1 MMRWS
6 LPKFEYA
13 EPLSLEDALL
23 MLEDKPK
30 AVLKAGGTD
39 LLIKMKRREIEPEWV
54 INIGRIPGLKGIH
67 LTREK
72 ELVVGSCTTIS
83 ELMAASQILPWH
95 GLIDMGHL
103 MGTPQIRNIA
113 TVGGNIC
120 NRSPVA
126 DVAAVL
132 ISYGADALVEYPGQA
147 EFSKVGELFKSS
159 SHLHGIVK
167 QVTLPALDDRT
178 VGAFLKHT
186 ATRGS
191 EVSIASC
198 AAVCTFDKNG
208 SGCTDC
214 KVVFG
219 GVASSLIRAGHTEEV
234 LNQREPTDLVL
245 GEAAKVI
252 RKDISPISDY
262 RASAEYRLHM
272 AGVLF
277 RRSFGIILDR
287 LERMVSGV

>member
-13 EPLSLEDALL
+13 EPLSLEESLL

-54 INIGRIPGLKGIH
+54 INIGRIPGLKGVH
-67 LTREK
+67 LTQEK

-83 ELMAASQILPWH
+83 ELMADSQILPWH
-95 GLIDMGHL
+95 GLIDTGRL

-126 DVAAVL
+126 DVTAVL
-132 ISYGADALVEYPGQA
+132 ISYGADALVEYPKYA
-147 EFSKVGELFKSS
+147 EFSKIGNLFNSFSK
-159 SHLHGIVK
+159 LHGIVK
-167 QVTLPALDDRT
+167 QVRMPALADRT

-191 EVSIASC
+191 EVSIVSC
-198 AAVCTFDKNG
+198 AVVSTFDKNG
-208 SGCTDC
+208 TGCKYC

-219 GVASSLIRAGHTEEV
+219 GVAPSLIRARHTEEV
-234 LNQREPTDLVL
+234 LNKREITDLVL
-245 GEAAKVI
+245 AEAAKVI

-262 RASAEYRLHM
+262 RSSAEYRLHM
-272 AGVLF
+272 AKVLLG
-277 RRSFGIILDR
+277 RSFSIILHR
-287 LERMVSGV
+287 LERMVS